1 MSVKD
6 KQFTFTKGETGKI
19 MPFTIYGQPGV
30 GIFDAQGLANLTGKT
45 ITFKMVKNNIAYIN
59 GVACTIEADQTANKS
74 KGSFIFNAI
83 NANHSA
89 GDYQGQFTILDGAN
103 VIFSPTESNGGYMS
117 IKIKPAL

>member
-1 MSVKD
+1 MSVKN
-6 KQFTFTKGETGKI
+6 KKFSLTKGETGKI
-19 MPFTIYGQPGV
+19 MPFTIFGPENV

-45 ITFKMVKNNIAYIN
+45 VTFKMVKNNITYIN
-59 GVACTIEADQTANKS
+59 GVACTIEADQTTNKS

-83 NANHSA
+83 NANHPT